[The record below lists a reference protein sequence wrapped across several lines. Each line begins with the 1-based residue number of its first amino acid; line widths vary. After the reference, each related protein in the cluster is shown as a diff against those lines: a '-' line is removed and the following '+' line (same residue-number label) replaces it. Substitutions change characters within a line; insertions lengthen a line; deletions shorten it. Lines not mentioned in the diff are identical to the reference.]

1 MTDPW
6 YAEIVIRVVVDE
18 ILVSSSPEV
27 CQRLGMLFRCK
38 KIPYVWDIAEGAARL
53 AASARLAVE
62 REAHRCQIPV
72 TVVGAGGEP
81 YTAPDNWVVTFARAG
96 ARKAAGSHDVAW
108 LLGEGWFCACPAGA
122 RCPAIKVVR
131 EALSVAARPTRARKI
146 PGSAKAGG
154 RQ

>member
-6 YAEIVIRVVVDE
+6 YAEIVIRVVGEE

-38 KIPYVWDIAEGAARL
+38 RIPYAWDTAEDAARL

-81 YTAPDNWVVTFARAG
+81 YTAPDDWVVTFARAS

-108 LLGEGWFCACPAGA
+108 LSGEGWFCACPAGT
-122 RCPAIKVVR
+122 RCPAIKAVR
-131 EALSVAARPTRARKI
+131 EALSVAARPTKARKTRATR
-146 PGSAKAGG
+146 GESA
-154 RQ
+154 